1 MARFSDDRLKMI
13 TGGSVAAGVA
23 LFITGTFVFGGNSNK
38 WKETVQISADFRQVS
53 GLLAGSPVQ
62 LEGIQIGTVV
72 DREFIEIEYDCDPVH
87 EDRGRFEKSRTDD
100 CDRTM
105 FCAASGKCAELE
117 PYSFNKDL
125 YPPCDVDAQCRDG
138 EVCITTEFRRRYRG
152 VMWAGGNGVCNSYTT
167 SDKRVRVTLAIYED
181 SLVHLREDSR
191 AVITQNGV
199 LGDQLVQVS
208 MGHGRQIEAG
218 GHIQTTPAF
227 SETIEGAKDRFEVGF
242 GKVEDA
248 MGGVAELAKA
258 MGDPETVRNVEAAL
272 VNANEVTRRTAEGG
286 GTIGRLLNDETLT
299 KDFNASLRSA
309 RNSTFKVNS
318 FVGDAKDSL
327 NDFDASMQPLVDD
340 GRKAMADIHNNV
352 KDVRDPRSDS
362 ALAGLIYDPEG
373 KNYKHVETMV
383 SDIKKIS
390 ASVEKGEGGF
400 GRLVKD
406 PKVYDDASVL
416 FQDIGDMFAVKTLV
430 RLLRNLDGPEKPR
443 RVE

>member
-1 MARFSDDRLKMI
+1 MARSEEAKNTLV
-13 TGGSVAAGVA
+13 GVSVAIGAA
-23 LFITGTFVFGGNSNK
+23 AFMTAIMTFSGGDAR
-38 WKETVQISADFRQVS
+38 WKETVHISADFRQVS
-53 GLLAGSPVQ
+53 GLRPDSPVQ

-72 DREFIEIEYDCDPVH
+72 DREFIEIEYTCDPVN

-100 CDRTM
+100 CDRSM
-105 FCAASGKCAELE
+105 FCTSAGKCAELE

-125 YPPCDVDAQCRDG
+125 YPPCDVDAQCREG
-138 EVCITTEFRRRYRG
+138 EVCINTEFRRRYRG
-152 VMWAGGNGVCNSYTT
+152 VTWAGATGVCSSYTT

-181 SLVHLREDSR
+181 SLIHLREDSR

-218 GHIQTTPAF
+218 GHIQTIPAF

-248 MGGVAELAKA
+248 MGGIAELAQA

-299 KDFNASLRSA
+299 KDFNESLRSA
-309 RNSTFKVNS
+309 RNTTFRVNN
-318 FVGDAKDSL
+318 FVGDARDSL

-340 GRKAMADIHNNV
+340 GRKTMADISNTV
-352 KDVRDPRSDS
+352 KDVRDPNSKS

-373 KNYKHVETMV
+373 KTYQHVETMV
-383 SDIKKIS
+383 SDVKKIS
-390 ASVEKGEGGF
+390 ATVEKGEGGF

-406 PKVYDDASVL
+406 PKVYDDARVL
-416 FQDIGDMFAVKTLV
+416 IQDIGNMGAVKFLV
-430 RLLRNLDGPEKPR
+430 RMVRDLDGPEKPR
-443 RVE
+443 PRE